1 MSLHLSNVS
10 TFFPAKFWPPTV
22 LDRNMM
28 LALREI
34 RIFIQYTTRTFNYDV
49 KELDSAYGWLTWLE
63 KRVNVSINADTAG
76 IPNQD
81 Y

>member
-1 MSLHLSNVS
+1 
-10 TFFPAKFWPPTV
+10 
-22 LDRNMM
+22 MM
-28 LALREI
+28 LAVREI